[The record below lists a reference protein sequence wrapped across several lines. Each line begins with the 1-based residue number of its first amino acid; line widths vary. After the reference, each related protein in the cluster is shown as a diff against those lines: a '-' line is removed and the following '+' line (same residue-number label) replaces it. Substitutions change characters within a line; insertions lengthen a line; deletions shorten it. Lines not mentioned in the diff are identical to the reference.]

1 MKRELIGVLLFFTL
15 ILCAV
20 SAQPELSQTKPLQP
34 KPSLPEP
41 SLPEPSPPEPSLP
54 ELPKLSRTEPL
65 VLKTV
70 DVYPHDNKAF
80 TQGLVFD
87 NGFLY
92 ESTGNY
98 GSSSLRKIEPAT
110 GKILMNLPLPKQYF
124 AEGLELI
131 DDKIFQ
137 LTWQEKTCF
146 VYDQST
152 FRLIGQFYYTGEG
165 WGLAFD
171 GEHLILSDGSAVLRF
186 FDPKT
191 FRQKRKLDVTD
202 RDAKTK
208 KTLPVKNLNELEF
221 IRGELWANV
230 WQTTKIVRIDPKTG
244 NVIGWIDCSG
254 FVPKEY
260 EKEHRAPAF
269 ERNNVLNGIAFDPAT
284 NHVFITGK
292 NWSVLYKIHIVD
304 P

>member
-1 MKRELIGVLLFFTL
+1 MKKVVIGLLLLIVPL
-15 ILCAV
+15 IRA
-20 SAQPELSQTKPLQP
+20 E
-34 KPSLPEP
+34 
-41 SLPEPSPPEPSLP
+41 SPP
-54 ELPKLSRTEPL
+54 LSKTEPL

-70 DVYPHDNKAF
+70 AVYPHDNRAF

-87 NGFLY
+87 DGFLY

-98 GSSSLRKIEPAT
+98 GDSSLRKIEPTT
-110 GKILMNLPLPKQYF
+110 GKILVNIPLPKQYF
-124 AEGLELI
+124 AEGLELVG
-131 DDKIFQ
+131 DKLFQ

-146 VYDQST
+146 VYEKST
-152 FRLIGQFYYTGEG
+152 FKLVGQFHYSGEG

-171 GEHLILSDGSAVLRF
+171 GEHLILSDGSAALRF

-191 FRQKRKLDVTD
+191 FRQKRQLDVTD
-202 RDAKTK
+202 RDPKTK
-208 KTLPVKNLNELEF
+208 KRIPVKKLNELEF
-221 IRGELWANV
+221 VRGEIWANV
-230 WQTTKIVRIDPKTG
+230 WQTTMIARIDPKTG

-254 FVPKEY
+254 FIPKEY
-260 EKEHRAPAF
+260 EKEHSGSLF

-292 NWSVLYKIHIVD
+292 NWSLLYKIQIAD